1 VILLMVTG
9 RRPASGSGWLGKMA
23 VSFARAAAFDVL
35 LRVERDAAYATEL
48 LHSKKID
55 ELSLADRGLTHE
67 IVMGVLRW
75 QSSLDGTIAAQ
86 ASQPLRKLDREVLIA
101 LRMAAYQ
108 LRFLDRV
115 PANAAVNESVELVK
129 RARKRS
135 AVPFANA
142 VLRKLAKAPKNE
154 TSGSVA
160 EDFAHP
166 EWIAKRWIGNYG
178 QATAEA
184 ICRHDQQIPQT
195 AIRLPFDPV
204 RRKAV
209 EVELQRSGIGLEP
222 GKLLHVARRVTGGD
236 VRHTAA
242 FQRGEVWIQ
251 DEASQLV
258 APLAGGG
265 ERILDCCAAPGGK
278 TAVLAE
284 RNPQAKIVALELH
297 AQRAKLL
304 RERVKAA
311 NVAVETADVTTY
323 TSASFD
329 CALADVPCSGTG
341 TLARNPE
348 IKWRLR
354 PEDLGQLQ
362 VRQVAI
368 LRAALRQLAPGG
380 RLVYSTCSLEP
391 EEGEAVVE
399 QALPSGVELLDCRAE
414 LARIGAELVISDP
427 ESLVRGKYLRTL
439 PGLQDSDGFFA
450 AVLRKQ

>member
-1 VILLMVTG
+1 
-9 RRPASGSGWLGKMA
+9 MA
-23 VSFARAAAFDVL
+23 VSLSRAAAFDIL
-35 LRVERDAAYATEL
+35 LRVERDASYASEL

-55 ELSLADRGLTHE
+55 ELSAADRGLTHE

-75 QSSLDGTIAAQ
+75 QSALDAAIAAQ

-101 LRMAAYQ
+101 LRIGAYQ

-142 VLRKLAKAPKNE
+142 ILRKLAKDPKATTA
-154 TSGSVA
+154 TSLA
-160 EDFAHP
+160 EQFAHP
-166 EWIAKRWIGNYG
+166 EWIVSRWISNYG
-178 QATAEA
+178 AEA
-184 ICRHDQQIPQT
+184 AAAICAYDQQIPET
-195 AIRLPFDPV
+195 SIRLPFDPA

-209 EVELQRSGIGLEP
+209 EVELQRSGVTLAS
-222 GKLLHVARRVTGGD
+222 GKLLQVARRVTGGD

-242 FQRGEVWIQ
+242 FVRGEVWIQ

-258 APLAGGG
+258 ALLAGRG

-284 RNPQAKIVALELH
+284 RNPRAEIVALELH

-304 RERVKAA
+304 RERVRAT
-311 NVAVETADVTTY
+311 NVSVQTADVTTFDG
-323 TSASFD
+323 ASFD
-329 CALADVPCSGTG
+329 CVLADVPCSGTG

-348 IKWRLR
+348 IKWRLQLS
-354 PEDLGQLQ
+354 DLAELQ
-362 VRQVAI
+362 QRQVAI
-368 LRAALRQLAPGG
+368 LWAALRQLAPGG

-391 EEGEAVVE
+391 EESEAVVE
-399 QALPSGVELLDCRAE
+399 QVLSSGVELLDCQPE
-414 LARIGAELVISDP
+414 LARIGEELSLS
-427 ESLVRGKYLRTL
+427 ELNSLVRGKYLRTM
-439 PGLQDSDGFFA
+439 PGTHDCDGFFA
-450 AVLRKQ
+450 ALLRKP

>member
-1 VILLMVTG
+1 
-9 RRPASGSGWLGKMA
+9 MA
-23 VSFARAAAFDVL
+23 VSFARAAAFDIL

-55 ELSLADRGLTHE
+55 ELSTADRGLTHE

-75 QSSLDGTIAAQ
+75 QSSLDAAIAAQ

-101 LRMAAYQ
+101 LRIGAYQ

-142 VLRKLAKAPKNE
+142 ILRKLAKDPKPE
-154 TSGSVA
+154 ASAAIA
-160 EDFAHP
+160 ENFAHP
-166 EWIAKRWIGNYG
+166 DWIVKRWSAHYG
-178 QATAEA
+178 DAVAEA

-209 EVELQRSGIGLEP
+209 EVELQRSGISLEP

-242 FQRGEVWIQ
+242 FERSEVWIQ

-258 APLAGGG
+258 ALLAGGG
-265 ERILDCCAAPGGK
+265 KKILDCCAAPGGK

-284 RNPQAKIVALELH
+284 RNPQAQIVALELH

-304 RERVKAA
+304 RERVRAA
-311 NVAVETADVTTY
+311 NVSVETADVTTY
-323 TSASFD
+323 DGASFD
-329 CALADVPCSGTG
+329 CVLADVPCSGTG

-348 IKWRLR
+348 IKWRLQ
-354 PEDLGQLQ
+354 PSDLAELQ
-362 VRQVAI
+362 QRQVAI
-368 LRAALRQLAPGG
+368 LRGALRQLAPGG

-391 EEGEAVVE
+391 EESEAVVE
-399 QALPSGVELLDCRAE
+399 QVLPSGVELLDLHSEFGKIGTE
-414 LARIGAELVISDP
+414 LSLSDP

-439 PGLQDSDGFFA
+439 PGIQDCDGFFA
-450 AVLRKQ
+450 AVLRKL

>member
-1 VILLMVTG
+1 
-9 RRPASGSGWLGKMA
+9 MA
-23 VSFARAAAFDVL
+23 VSLARAAAFDIL

-48 LHSKKID
+48 LHSRKID

-75 QSSLDGTIAAQ
+75 QSSLDSTIAAQ
-86 ASQPLRKLDREVLIA
+86 SSQPLRKLDREVLIA

-142 VLRKLAKAPKNE
+142 VLRKLAKDPEPAAS
-154 TSGSVA
+154 TTIA
-160 EDFAHP
+160 EKFAHP
-166 EWIAKRWIGNYG
+166 EWIVERWIASYG
-178 QATAEA
+178 DAVAEA
-184 ICRHDQQIPQT
+184 ICRHDQQIPKT

-209 EVELQRSGIGLEP
+209 EVELQRSGISLEP

-258 APLAGGG
+258 ALLTGGG

-278 TAVLAE
+278 TAMLAE
-284 RNPQAKIVALELH
+284 RNPQAQIVALELH
-297 AQRAKLL
+297 AQRSKLL

-311 NVAVETADVTTY
+311 NVSVETADVTTY
-323 TSASFD
+323 TASSFD
-329 CALADVPCSGTG
+329 RVLADVPCSGTG

-354 PEDLGQLQ
+354 PSDLAELQ
-362 VRQVAI
+362 QRQVAI
-368 LRAALRQLAPGG
+368 LRAGLRQLAPGG

-399 QALPSGVELLDCRAE
+399 QVLSSGVEMLDIRTELNQIRAE
-414 LARIGAELVISDP
+414 VALSDP
-427 ESLVRGKYLRTL
+427 KSLVRGKYLRTL
-439 PGLQDSDGFFA
+439 PGIRDSDGFFA
-450 AVLRKQ
+450 TVLRKL

>member
-1 VILLMVTG
+1 MDIS
-9 RRPASGSGWLGKMA
+9 RNRASGSDRQVRWL
-23 VSFARAAAFDVL
+23 SSLARAAAFDIL

-48 LHSKKID
+48 LHSRKID
-55 ELSLADRGLTHE
+55 ELSVADRGLTHE

-75 QSSLDGTIAAQ
+75 QSSLDASIAAQ

-101 LRMAAYQ
+101 LRIGAYQ

-142 VLRKLAKAPKNE
+142 ILRKLAKDPKPAP
-154 TSGSVA
+154 SVTIA
-160 EDFAHP
+160 ENFAHP
-166 EWIAKRWIGNYG
+166 DWIVERWIAHYG
-178 QATAEA
+178 EAVAEA

-209 EVELQRSGIGLEP
+209 EVELQRSGISLEP
-222 GKLLHVARRVTGGD
+222 GKLLHAARRVTGGD

-242 FQRGEVWIQ
+242 FERGEVWIQ

-258 APLAGGG
+258 ALLAGGG
-265 ERILDCCAAPGGK
+265 EKILDCCAAPGGK

-297 AQRAKLL
+297 AQRAALL
-304 RERVKAA
+304 RQRVQAA
-311 NVAVETADVTTY
+311 NVSVETADVTTY
-323 TSASFD
+323 APASFD
-329 CALADVPCSGTG
+329 CVLADVPCSGTG
-341 TLARNPE
+341 TLAHNPE
-348 IKWRLR
+348 IKWRLQ
-354 PEDLGQLQ
+354 PSDLTDLQ
-362 VRQVAI
+362 QRQVAI

-391 EEGEAVVE
+391 EESEAVVE
-399 QALPSGVELLDCRAE
+399 QVLPSGAELLDLHTE
-414 LARIGAELVISDP
+414 LSQIGAEISLSHP
-427 ESLVRGKYLRTL
+427 ESLVRGKFLRTL
-439 PGLQDSDGFFA
+439 PGIQDCDGFFA
-450 AVLRKQ
+450 AVLRKA

>member
-1 VILLMVTG
+1 
-9 RRPASGSGWLGKMA
+9 MA
-23 VSFARAAAFDVL
+23 VSFARAAAFDIL

-55 ELSLADRGLTHE
+55 ELSTADRGLTHE

-75 QSSLDGTIAAQ
+75 QSSLDAAIAAQ

-101 LRMAAYQ
+101 LRIGAYQ

-142 VLRKLAKAPKNE
+142 VLRKLAKDPKPAPSA
-154 TSGSVA
+154 TVA
-160 EDFAHP
+160 ETLAHP
-166 EWIAKRWIGNYG
+166 EWMVERWAANYG
-178 QATAEA
+178 DAVAEA
-184 ICRHDQQIPQT
+184 ICHHDQQIPQT

-209 EVELQRSGIGLEP
+209 EVELQRSGISLEP

-242 FQRGEVWIQ
+242 FERGEVWIQ

-258 APLAGGG
+258 GLLAGGG
-265 ERILDCCAAPGGK
+265 QKILDCCAAPGGK

-284 RNPQAKIVALELH
+284 RNPAAQIVALELH

-304 RERVKAA
+304 RERVRAA
-311 NVAVETADVTTY
+311 NVSVQTADVTTY
-323 TSASFD
+323 AAASFD
-329 CALADVPCSGTG
+329 CVLADVPCSGTG

-348 IKWRLR
+348 IKWRLQ
-354 PEDLGQLQ
+354 PSDLTELQ
-362 VRQVAI
+362 QRQVAI

-391 EEGEAVVE
+391 EESEAVVE
-399 QALPSGVELLDCRAE
+399 EVLSSGVEPLDLHSE
-414 LARIGAELVISDP
+414 LSKIGAELSLSDP
-427 ESLVRGKYLRTL
+427 KSLVRGRFLRTL
-439 PGLQDSDGFFA
+439 PGIQDCDGFFA
-450 AVLRKQ
+450 AVLRKSC